1 MIVLLNK
8 THLGNNKWVVEY
20 CLKGEAVSFTKVVQ
34 L

>member
-1 MIVLLNK
+1 MIAIINK
-8 THLGNNKWVVEY
+8 RYLGGDRWVVEY